1 MDMAKTELSIEL
13 DAEVAEGILE
23 AAESGDISTSEWL
36 NDAAE
41 RALAAELALTGVD
54 ELHERLEDE
63 PTDVPAEVEAE
74 FGDTFLASP

>member
-1 MDMAKTELSIEL
+1 MAKTELSIEL
-13 DAEVAEGILE
+13 DADVAEGVLE
-23 AAESGDISTSEWL
+23 AAESGDTSASEWL

-54 ELHERLEDE
+54 DLQDKLEDE
-63 PTDVPAEVEAE
+63 PTDISAEVAAE

>member
-1 MDMAKTELSIEL
+1 MAKKELSIEL
-13 DAEVAEGILE
+13 DAEVAEGVLE
-23 AAESGDISTSEWL
+23 AAASGDTSASEWL

-63 PTDVPAEVEAE
+63 PTDVPAEIEAQ